1 MNFRNKM
8 LGVFLLATL
17 GFALTGD
24 SAEAQS
30 NSNTY
35 GESRSKVFANNFG
48 ATRYGSK
55 FLLSRLNPVGRDRS
69 AFATMG
75 ALNGNNR
82 SSSAPR
88 SNFSSKPFSNVSRS
102 PAVSPYLGLSSAFNQ
117 ANSYYNTVR
126 PQQEQRRV
134 NQQLQRQG
142 NANQSRL
149 NQMAAQGPYSVKGNE
164 NSAPTGHAAV
174 FQSMGN
180 YLNTG
185 GYFAGATQPRPK
197 PKSR

>member
-1 MNFRNKM
+1 MNYRKKM
-8 LGVFLLATL
+8 PGVFLLATL
-17 GFALTGD
+17 GVALAGN

-30 NSNTY
+30 SSSTY
-35 GESRSKVFANNFG
+35 GENRAKVFSNNFG

-69 AFATMG
+69 TFATMG
-75 ALNGNNR
+75 ALGGG
-82 SSSAPR
+82 SSAPR

-126 PQQEQRRV
+126 PQQEQQRV

-149 NQMAAQGPYSVKGNE
+149 NQMAALGPYSVKGNE